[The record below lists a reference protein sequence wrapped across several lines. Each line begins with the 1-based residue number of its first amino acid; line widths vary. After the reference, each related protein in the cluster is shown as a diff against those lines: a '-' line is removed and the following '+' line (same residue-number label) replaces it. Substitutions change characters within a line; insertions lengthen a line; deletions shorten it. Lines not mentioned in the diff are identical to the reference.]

1 METGVKLNVTKTI
14 RSSKSGML
22 LPREGMLVSVTENLG
37 RTLLLV
43 EFEGGQYEYL
53 FEYEVEF
60 ENGNRSR
67 QKYGAGAN
75 AHI

>member
-1 METGVKLNVTKTI
+1 MEIGVKLNVIKTI

-22 LPREGMLVSVTENLG
+22 LPREGTLVSVTENLG